1 MPLRLSL
8 DALEVLDA
16 IDRRGSFAAAA
27 EELHRVPSALT
38 YAVQKLESDL
48 DVLLFDRRGYR
59 AALTAPGRELL
70 DQGRHLLRAAGE
82 LERRVRRL
90 AAGWEPELR
99 IALDAMIP
107 AERLFAL
114 IREFDAEAHGTR
126 LRLSQEVLG
135 GGWDAL
141 VSGRAD
147 LVIGLSGDGPG
158 GGGCSSRPL
167 GSMEFLFAVAPH
179 HPLADAPEPIP
190 RDVLRAHR
198 AVAIGDTSRT
208 LAPLSSGL
216 IAGQDVLVVP
226 DLPAKIAAQVAGLG
240 CGFLPAFAAQV
251 EAGARRLA
259 IRTVEEGKPGARQL
273 YAWRTE
279 NRGRALRWFLK
290 KFEEPGVRAGLLG
303 ELQGSPAPRRRRVI
317 HRRGARPAK
326 RIAPRGS

>member
-1 MPLRLSL
+1 MTLRLTL

-38 YAVQKLESDL
+38 YTVQKLESDL

-59 AALTAPGRELL
+59 ATLTQAGRELL
-70 DQGRHLLRAAGE
+70 KQGRHLLRAAEE
-82 LERRVRRL
+82 LERRVQRL

-99 IALDAMIP
+99 VALDAMIP
-107 AERLFAL
+107 AERLFPL

-147 LVIGLSGDGPG
+147 LVIGLAGDGPS

-167 GSMEFLFAVAPH
+167 GTMDFLFAVAPH

-190 RDVLRAHR
+190 RDVLRVHR
-198 AVAIGDTSRT
+198 AVAVGDTSRT
-208 LAPLSSGL
+208 LAPLSTGL

-240 CGFLPAFAAQV
+240 CGFLPGFAALS
-251 EAGARRLA
+251 EAGARRLM
-259 IRTVEEGKPGARQL
+259 IKQVEEAKPEARQL
-273 YAWRTE
+273 YAWRTD

-290 KFEEPGVRAGLLG
+290 KLEEPNVRAGLLG
-303 ELQGSPAPRRRRVI
+303 ELQSSPVPRRQIGRQ
-317 HRRGARPAK
+317 RGTRPAK
-326 RIAPRGS
+326 RIAPRGT